1 MTRYYKY
8 SNYLKDK
15 YGAKTYKLPVNLI
28 LTCPNRDGVLGTGG
42 CDYCGEEGAS
52 FEDASNTSV
61 KEQLLELKD
70 PIANKYNAEQ
80 FIAYFQNFT
89 NTYLP
94 LEKLL
99 DNIEQA
105 LEVEDVVEVAL
116 ATRPDCMSREYATA
130 IADLVAEKAPET
142 NINLELGLQS
152 VNCHTLKNI
161 NRGHT
166 LAEFIDTVNIAQ
178 EYGFDVGVHLIL
190 NLPGDDILDV
200 IESAKVVSALG
211 VDNVKL
217 HALYIREDTEL
228 GRQYQNG
235 DLEMISL
242 EEYIERAIAFL
253 EHLDPQIG
261 VQRLLGK
268 APQEGTLFVNW
279 GYNYSEVNNLIL
291 QEMEDRDSQQG
302 DKFDYLD
309 GKALSKFE

>member
-8 SNYLKDK
+8 SSYLKDK

-42 CDYCGEEGAS
+42 CSYCGEEGAS
-52 FEDASNTSV
+52 FEDASNTPV

-94 LEKLL
+94 LDKLL
-99 DNIEQA
+99 INIEQA
-105 LEVEDVVEVAL
+105 LEVDDIVEVAL
-116 ATRPDCMSREYATA
+116 ATRPDCISREYAGA
-130 IADLVAEKAPET
+130 ISNLVAEEAPDT

-152 VNCHTLKNI
+152 INPHTLENI
-161 NRGHT
+161 NRRHS
-166 LAEFIDTVNIAQ
+166 LAEFIDAVNIADD
-178 EYGFDVGVHLIL
+178 YDFDVGAHLIL
-190 NLPGDDILDV
+190 NLPGDKRRDV
-200 IESAKVVSALG
+200 IESAKLMSALG

-228 GRQYQNG
+228 GEQYQTG
-235 DLEMISL
+235 ELEMISL
-242 EEYIERAIAFL
+242 DDYIDRVISFL
-253 EHLDPQIG
+253 EYLDPDIG

-291 QEMEDRDSQQG
+291 KEMENRDSYQG
-302 DKFDYLD
+302 KKFDYLD
-309 GKALSKFE
+309 GKALHEFE

>member
-1 MTRYYKY
+1 
-8 SNYLKDK
+8 
-15 YGAKTYKLPVNLI
+15 
-28 LTCPNRDGVLGTGG
+28 
-42 CDYCGEEGAS
+42 
-52 FEDASNTSV
+52 
-61 KEQLLELKD
+61 
-70 PIANKYNAEQ
+70 
-80 FIAYFQNFT
+80 
-89 NTYLP
+89 
-94 LEKLL
+94 
-99 DNIEQA
+99 
-105 LEVEDVVEVAL
+105 VEVAL
-116 ATRPDCMSREYATA
+116 ATRPDCMSRDYATA
-130 IADLVAEKAPET
+130 IADLVADKAPET
-142 NINLELGLQS
+142 NMNLELGLQS

-178 EYGFDVGVHLIL
+178 EYDFDVGVHLIL
-190 NLPGDDILDV
+190 NLPGDDVLDV

-228 GRQYQNG
+228 GRQYQNNE
-235 DLEMISL
+235 LEMISL
-242 EEYIERAIAFL
+242 GEYIERVITFL
-253 EHLDPQIG
+253 EHLDPEIG

>member
-1 MTRYYKY
+1 MRYYKY

-28 LTCPNRDGVLGTGG
+28 LTCPNRDGVLATGG

-52 FEDASNTSV
+52 FEEASNTSV

-105 LEVEDVVEVAL
+105 LEVEDIVEVAL
-116 ATRPDCMSREYATA
+116 ATRPDCMSRDYADA

-152 VNCHTLKNI
+152 INPHTLQDI

-166 LAEFIDTVNIAQ
+166 LAEFIDTVKIAQ

-190 NLPGDDILDV
+190 NLPGDEMLDI

-217 HALYIREDTEL
+217 HSLYLREDTEL
-228 GRQYQNG
+228 GRQYQEG
-235 DLEMISL
+235 ELEMISL
-242 EEYIERAIAFL
+242 EEYIERVIAFL
-253 EHLDPQIG
+253 EYLDPEIG

-279 GYNYSEVNNLIL
+279 GYNYSKVNNFIL
-291 QEMEDRDSQQG
+291 EEMEKRDSYQG
-302 DKFDYLD
+302 KEFDYLD
-309 GKALSKFE
+309 GKALKKFD